1 MDDDKFFKTMKEEL
15 LFIKTLKRI
24 GMISEANQNIST
36 SLSML
41 EKEIEKRKKRLRRLK
56 LLYARFKK
64 RKNGGYE
71 KWAIMR
77 R

>member
-64 RKNGGYE
+64 EKMEAMKNG
-71 KWAIMR
+71 R
-77 R
+77 L